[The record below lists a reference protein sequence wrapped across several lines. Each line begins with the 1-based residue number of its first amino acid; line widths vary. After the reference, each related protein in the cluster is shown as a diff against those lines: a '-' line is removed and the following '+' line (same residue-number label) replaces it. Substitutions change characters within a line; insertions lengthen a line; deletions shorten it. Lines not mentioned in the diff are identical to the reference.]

1 MSDSPV
7 LWYLNRATGS
17 VLLVL
22 LTLVVVL
29 GMLATFGR
37 AGRGVPRF
45 LTQAFHRNVS
55 LLTLALLVA
64 HVLSAV
70 LDTFVDIRWWQA
82 VVPFGASYKPVWLG
96 LGALALDVI
105 VVVVVTSLVRTRIGH
120 RSWRVVH
127 LLGYLAWAIAVTHGV
142 GIGTDA
148 HTGWS
153 RTLTLGCIG
162 AVGLV
167 AAIRTVALA
176 VPERPE
182 RRLRG
187 AR

>member
-29 GMLATFGR
+29 GVLATFGR

-55 LLTLALLVA
+55 LIALALLVV

-82 VVPFGASYKPVWLG
+82 VVPFGSSYKPVWLG
-96 LGALALDVI
+96 LGAVAFDVI
-105 VVVVVTSLVRTRIGH
+105 AVVVVTSLLRTRIGH
-120 RSWRVVH
+120 RTWRVVH
-127 LLGYLAWAIAVTHGV
+127 LFGYVAWATAVVHGI

-148 HTGWS
+148 HTSWS
-153 RTLTLGCIG
+153 RSLTLGCVG

-167 AAIRTVALA
+167 TALRTAALV
-176 VPERPE
+176 VQERPE
-182 RRLRG
+182 RVG
-187 AR
+187 SAR

>member
-7 LWYLNRATGS
+7 LWHLNRATGS

-29 GMLATFGR
+29 GVLATFGR

-55 LLTLALLVA
+55 LLAIALLAA

-82 VVPFGASYKPVWLG
+82 VVPFGSSYKPLWLG
-96 LGALALDVI
+96 LGAIALDVM
-105 VVVVVTSLVRTRIGH
+105 VVVALTSLVRTRIGH
-120 RSWRVVH
+120 RSWRLIH
-127 LLGYLAWAIAVTHGV
+127 LLAYVAWGTAVIHGV

-148 HTGWS
+148 HTAWS
-153 RTLTLGCIG
+153 RALTLGCVG

-167 AAIRTVALA
+167 TALRAAALV
-176 VPERPE
+176 VPERADPP
-182 RRLRG
+182 LGG

>member
-1 MSDSPV
+1 MTDSAT

-22 LTLVVVL
+22 LTTTVAL
-29 GMLATFGR
+29 GILATFGR

-45 LTQAFHRNVS
+45 LTQAFHRNLS
-55 LLTLALLVA
+55 LIAAGMLTA
-64 HVLSAV
+64 HVLTAV
-70 LDTFVDIRWWQA
+70 LDTYVDIRWWQA

-105 VVVVVTSLVRTRIGH
+105 FVVVLTSLVRTRMGH
-120 RSWRVVH
+120 RSWRAVH
-127 LLGYLAWAIAVTHGV
+127 LLGYVAWASAVVHGV

-148 HTGWS
+148 NAGWS
-153 RTLTLGCIG
+153 RLLTCGCVG
-162 AVGLV
+162 VVGLAAAVRTAALV
-167 AAIRTVALA
+167 APARHDQPLG
-176 VPERPE
+176 
-182 RRLRG
+182 G

>member
-1 MSDSPV
+1 MSDSPM

-45 LTQAFHRNVS
+45 LTQAFHRNLS
-55 LLTLALLVA
+55 LLTAALLAA
-64 HVLSAV
+64 HVLTAV

-82 VVPFGASYKPVWLG
+82 VVPFGASYKPLWLG
-96 LGALALDVI
+96 LGAVAFDVI
-105 VVVVVTSLVRTRIGH
+105 VVVVLTSLVRTRIGH
-120 RSWRVVH
+120 RGWRAVH
-127 LLGYLAWAIAVTHGV
+127 LAGYVAWATAVGHGV

-148 HTGWS
+148 HTDWS
-153 RTLTLGCIG
+153 RLLTLACVGT
-162 AVGLV
+162 VGLV
-167 AAIRTVALA
+167 AAIRTAALV
-176 VPERPE
+176 VPDRTGRQAGE
-182 RRLRG
+182 